1 MTPTLTAPEP
11 PETRAEPGSF
21 EELLTERPRA
31 PQPWGPVSGPRGAW
45 RRFVARG
52 TARLNQLVDFV
63 LPSKPLHRWLLRGL
77 EMPEIEMPLRRGAPG
92 LEGLRIAF
100 ISDVH
105 AGSCMGECDL
115 MRLFAKVEAAE
126 PDLVCLG
133 GDLINTRERELLL
146 FREPLRLLHPPLGI
160 YAVPGNHDHFWGPDI
175 GLWTAFLQE
184 CGVEVLSN
192 EGRRIERDG
201 ASLWLAGV
209 DDLTEGQPDLP
220 LALQGMRADEPCVL
234 LAHHPDFFF
243 EAAAIGVDVQLS
255 GHTHGGQ
262 VKLFGHAPIQHSRFG
277 WNEGRFE
284 LESSQ
289 LYVGRGLGVTLL
301 PIRLGAP
308 PEIPV
313 LVLRAP

>member
-1 MTPTLTAPEP
+1 LVGL
-11 PETRAEPGSF
+11 RA
-21 EELLTERPRA
+21 A
-31 PQPWGPVSGPRGAW
+31 
-45 RRFVARG
+45 
-52 TARLNQLVDFV
+52 
-63 LPSKPLHRWLLRGL
+63 SKPLHRWLLRGL

-255 GHTHGGQ
+255 GTRTAGRSSSSGTRRFSTVALAGTRGASSSRVRSSTSAAVWVSPCCPSDWGLHQRSRCWCCARLSRLHSSP
-262 VKLFGHAPIQHSRFG
+262 LSPFAPQPESTAMHE
-277 WNEGRFE
+277 WALAEGRP
-284 LESSQ
+284 
-289 LYVGRGLGVTLL
+289 RD
-301 PIRLGAP
+301 
-308 PEIPV
+308 
-313 LVLRAP
+313 RA